1 MKRCPGC
8 NTPNP
13 DNAKRCFKCRADLA
27 GVEISVAEAPEK
39 EENRKAEFMRIMSE
53 AASGL
58 RKRLLFAARNRT
70 RVVFILT
77 LIALA
82 GLLPSV
88 KWGFGIKLAAVCLGL
103 VFTVAFAS
111 FERLISALEGI
122 RRDRLASLLKNREK
136 QDE

>member
-1 MKRCPGC
+1 MQYDVITIGSA
-8 NTPNP
+8 TE
-13 DNAKRCFKCRADLA
+13 DVF
-27 GVEISVAEAPEK
+27 VECEDANIVSVSTK
-39 EENRKAEFMRIMSE
+39 NRKAEFMRIMSE

-103 VFTVAFAS
+103 VFTVMFDS
-111 FERLISALEGI
+111 F
-122 RRDRLASLLKNREK
+122 
-136 QDE
+136 